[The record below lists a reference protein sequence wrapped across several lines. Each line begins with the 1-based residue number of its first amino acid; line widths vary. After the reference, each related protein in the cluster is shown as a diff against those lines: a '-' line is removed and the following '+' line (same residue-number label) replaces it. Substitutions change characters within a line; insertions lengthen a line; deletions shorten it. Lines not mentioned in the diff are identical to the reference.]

1 MPRSAAGARIAADE
15 PHGVEPPFFYPLCR
29 LLSYADVGLGV
40 HQEQSRSDGPRGDWH
55 GAREYRAWTGWRS
68 LCSATWLNSTR
79 LLARLGDD
87 RMDQIRRAHVEDVAA
102 AVAGGGG
109 RLVKTLG
116 DGAMASFESGLGALR
131 AAAAIQ
137 TAVERLDS
145 AEGGIGIGA
154 RVGVAAGEPISDG
167 EDLHGMAVVI
177 ASRLCS
183 AAASGEVLVHDL
195 VAALVASRDGVALE
209 ELQSYELKGLPT
221 PVRAAALRGVRWRRP
236 RRAPLTGRRVH
247 TDTRSTLPAL
257 AVPPV
262 AARTVV
268 AGRHAQRDRWHCGCA
283 GCHSVAAAARRL
295 RRRALG
301 RARARDRGAARG
313 EHCAHR
319 SPRSAPTG

>member
-1 MPRSAAGARIAADE
+1 MD
-15 PHGVEPPFFYPLCR
+15 GVAIVVF
-29 LLSYADVGLGV
+29 
-40 HQEQSRSDGPRGDWH
+40 SDLVD
-55 GAREYRAWTGWRS
+55 
-68 LCSATWLNSTR
+68 STR

-87 RMDQIRRAHVEDVAA
+87 RMDQIRRAHVKDVAA

-209 ELQSYELKGLPT
+209 ELQSYELKGL
-221 PVRAAALRGVRWRRP
+221 GVRWRGP
-236 RRAPLTGRRVH
+236 RRAPLTGRKP
-247 TDTRSTLPAL
+247 TPTARSTLPAL
-257 AVPPV
+257 AVTPGGS
-262 AARTVV
+262 A
-268 AGRHAQRDRWHCGCA
+268 H
-283 GCHSVAAAARRL
+283 
-295 RRRALG
+295 RRRGASAEALES
-301 RARARDRGAARG
+301 AAPMPR
-313 EHCAHR
+313 R
-319 SPRSAPTG
+319 SL